1 MLSEVYVTLL
11 LTGPLFLVIMLVV
24 MAMLG
29 GGGFGMLSPDLML
42 ELLTYVGIPLGAI
55 AFLVILDTVSPKW

>member
-1 MLSEVYVTLL
+1 
-11 LTGPLFLVIMLVV
+11 

-29 GGGFGMLSPDLML
+29 GGGFGILSPDLML

-55 AFLVILDTVSPKW
+55 AFLVILDAVSPKW